1 MMKWLKNVLQ
11 DNPTDRTE
19 DRAPVTSGQVTEEA
33 ESPLAAAEASEETV
47 PAAQQPAAAPAA
59 AGSPDAA
66 AEAAVIRSSLLFDEA
81 WYRQMYGLGEYL
93 DAALHYLEKGWREGK
108 DPSPLFSTSA
118 YLADFPA
125 VQAAGV
131 NPLLHFEREGYA
143 AGNWRER
150 IDGMRAE
157 ILAQNPGCEEHLE
170 DGFLRVRITNAC
182 NAKCRYCGVRLT
194 FGEEMQHAMKPEWYY
209 THFRPL
215 YEKVRVLLITGGD
228 AFVAK
233 ESYPYMKF
241 LSEEYPQVNVMTES
255 NGIAFDERF
264 RELACDN
271 LFKTHFSVNASNVQ
285 VFRQGCWEEPGGAA
299 AYEKLMGNIRA
310 YVELLR
316 ERDRLVFAPDWSMV
330 VNHDTAEDIV
340 PFLRLALEL
349 HAWHVNFFFDYTEN
363 DMGSAYFG
371 NPASS
376 RPALRT
382 LMELERVLRDR
393 FFIYF
398 RLWIPLAEAH
408 AMQQEVEAM
417 PLAELETKYAQL
429 LQLAADRSVVGEF
442 EERNRLR
449 RAQGKKELRMEED
462 YLPSIHGTVRGGS
475 ERCFSPWESL
485 DVSPNGNIGVCC
497 WAPPVLNFNSF
508 LGDGPVDWDAILNSY
523 ACMSF
528 RKKLLMDNYDSC
540 MVCCPLNGARGPV
553 ESVFRYGVGRKD
565 EKRG

>member
-449 RAQGKKELRMEED
+449 RAQGKGAA
-462 YLPSIHGTVRGGS
+462 HGGGLS
-475 ERCFSPWESL
+475 AVYPW
-485 DVSPNGNIGVCC
+485 
-497 WAPPVLNFNSF
+497 
-508 LGDGPVDWDAILNSY
+508 Y
-523 ACMSF
+523 
-528 RKKLLMDNYDSC
+528 
-540 MVCCPLNGARGPV
+540 GARRFRAVFFTLGVAGCFAEWEYRSVLLGPACP
-553 ESVFRYGVGRKD
+553 EF
-565 EKRG
+565 